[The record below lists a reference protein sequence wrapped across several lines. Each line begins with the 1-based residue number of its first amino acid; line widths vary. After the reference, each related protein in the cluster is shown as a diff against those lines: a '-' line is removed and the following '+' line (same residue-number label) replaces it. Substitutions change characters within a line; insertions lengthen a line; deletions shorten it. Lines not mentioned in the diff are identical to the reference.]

1 MSVDRNTNMLNESA
15 AKRNSGI
22 QDSLK
27 ENFGLE
33 LFKLIYH
40 GVPVETICTALAQFD
55 EKEVGA
61 LHRVEAILVD
71 HEARDKRNAALRD
84 KLDDA
89 RARVKSLKEAIE
101 NLKSGDLEVVLDL
114 HEAAP
119 LEVDGPAGLNPNLVS
134 TGEEL
139 VDILEDR
146 LGVLLAFMRRD
157 LE

>member
-1 MSVDRNTNMLNESA
+1 
-15 AKRNSGI
+15 
-22 QDSLK
+22 
-27 ENFGLE
+27 
-33 LFKLIYH
+33 
-40 GVPVETICTALAQFD
+40 
-55 EKEVGA
+55 
-61 LHRVEAILVD
+61 VEAILVD

-84 KLDDA
+84 RLDDA

-101 NLKSGDLEVVLDL
+101 NLKSGDLVVVLDL

-139 VDILEDR
+139 ADILEDQ
-146 LGVLLAFMRRD
+146 LGVLLAFMKRE